1 MKNEDKGVSRI
12 AAPGDGYRWQQTGY
26 IGDDVFTVYLL
37 GVRFDSNHRLLP
49 STTIKSI
56 MTGGVSTVDSRSS
69 QSDVTTSCYAHHHL
83 CRRSQLSAAL
93 TLILN
98 YLTKQMHFNQ
108 SIRFGYLTPHYPKQR
123 RVLVFVCAVQDEEW
137 RILSRMS
144 HQSRRHEFH
153 SVFQNF
159 SERVKMFIPLIRF
172 VGVTKK
178 KEYL

>member
-69 QSDVTTSCYAHHHL
+69 QSDVTSYAHPSSL
-83 CRRSQLSAAL
+83 P
-93 TLILN
+93 T
-98 YLTKQMHFNQ
+98 Q
-108 SIRFGYLTPHYPKQR
+108 SIVR
-123 RVLVFVCAVQDEEW
+123 RTHLD
-137 RILSRMS
+137 LS
-144 HQSRRHEFH
+144 
-153 SVFQNF
+153 
-159 SERVKMFIPLIRF
+159 II
-172 VGVTKK
+172 
-178 KEYL
+178 